1 MKGLDNLGNTCYFNS
16 ALQCLLQTP
25 VLSNHMIRNKY
36 KGTCEFTQAYSD
48 FTTSFWLDRESKKSS
63 PKKLLELF
71 RKRFK
76 RFDNSQEHD
85 AHEALV
91 CIIDILETAVPR
103 VKKMFYGT
111 LSKDVIYPGGKSQN
125 NEVFGPLML
134 TCNKNC
140 SLEDLVKDHLADT
153 VLEDYQD
160 ESGRKYNV
168 AVLKQTIKKKPPIMI
183 FCINMFIQKHLIK
196 IPHEYQNYVLYACCM
211 HMGSTRGGHYVAF
224 TKHRN
229 KWYLK
234 DDENVREVSHPPESG
249 PFYLCMYKE
258 RC

>member
-25 VLSNHMIRNKY
+25 VLSNHMIKNKY
-36 KGTCEFTQAYSD
+36 EGNCEFTQEYRK
-48 FTTSFWLDRESKKSS
+48 FTRIFWSKGDTN
-63 PKKLLELF
+63 PKKLLEIF
-71 RKRFK
+71 RKKFK

-91 CIIDILETAVPR
+91 CIIDILENSIPE
-103 VKKMFYGT
+103 VKQMFYGT
-111 LSKDVIYPGGKSQN
+111 LNKDVIYPGGKSHSD
-125 NEVFGPLML
+125 ETMGPLML
-134 TCNKNC
+134 TCTKNC
-140 SLEDLVKDHLADT
+140 SLQDLIKDHLSDT
-153 VLEDYQD
+153 VLEGYQD
-160 ESGRKYNV
+160 DNGKTYNV
-168 AVLKQTIKKKPPIMI
+168 AVLKQTIAKKPPILI
-183 FCINMFIQKHLIK
+183 FCINMFIRKKNIN
-196 IPHEYQNYVLYACCM
+196 IPQIYENYVLYACCL

-224 TKHRN
+224 TKHKN

-234 DDENVREVSHPPESG
+234 DDTTVREVKHPPESG

>member
-25 VLSNHMIRNKY
+25 VLSNHMITNKY
-36 KGTCEFTQAYSD
+36 EGNCEFTQTYRD
-48 FTTSFWLDRESKKSS
+48 LTTSFWISKEKNNLS

-76 RFDNSQEHD
+76 RFDNSHEHD

-91 CIIDILETAVPR
+91 CIIDILETAIPS
-103 VKKMFYGT
+103 VKNMFYGT
-111 LSKDVIYPGGKSQN
+111 LSKDVIYPGGKSN
-125 NEVFGPLML
+125 SKEKFGPLML
-134 TCNKNC
+134 TCNNNC
-140 SLEDLVKDHLADT
+140 SLEELVKNHMADT
-153 VLEDYQD
+153 VLEGYQD
-160 ESGRKYNV
+160 DSGRTYNV
-168 AVLKQTIKKKPPIMI
+168 AVLKQSIHDRPPIMI
-183 FCINMFIQKHLIK
+183 FCINMFMHKHQIR
-196 IPHEYQNYVLYACCM
+196 IPQTYENYVLYACCI

-224 TKHRN
+224 TKHRG

-234 DDENVREVSHPPESG
+234 DDENVREVNHPPESG